1 MTLEDFVSSYLYPG
15 EFVEIAGLG
24 PSDDSNP
31 IRYSGPLEEIPKNS
45 RNDCCIRIRWVYA
58 SHRMRTLK
66 AKQY

>member
-31 IRYSGPLEEIPKNS
+31 IRYSGPLEEIPKKLLS
-45 RNDCCIRIRWVYA
+45 ETVGMIAVSGLDGYTLRIECE
-58 SHRMRTLK
+58 L
-66 AKQY
+66 